1 MDKDTDCKTIV
12 KERIG
17 TAKER
22 AVGSSQLA

>member
-1 MDKDTDCKTIV
+1 MDKETDCKTIA

-22 AVGSSQLA
+22 VVGCSQLA

>member
-1 MDKDTDCKTIV
+1 MGKDTDCKTIA

-17 TAKER
+17 IAKER